1 MAAPR
6 DLLRHLRTS
15 SDRAAL
21 TLVLA
26 VAALIR
32 LAFLFRA
39 PPFYVGGD
47 SPTYLLP
54 ALELLQGAGFDPIV
68 KRPPGYPLFLAG
80 TMGLFGL
87 DPAGTLF
94 SQHLLGIGTAAATW
108 ALGRLTFGRVAGLL
122 AGLLVAVNGPLLI
135 FEHYIMAETLFTFA
149 LALALAATV
158 WAARRGGNSA
168 ARSLR
173 LLVAG
178 LLFGLASAT
187 RQSAQPLVLLVPL
200 ALLLARVG
208 WRAAA
213 RGTLLAGAGF
223 LIVVLPWLSFD
234 YTRYQTLSSATLGE
248 TLVWRLTRS
257 DSGDEFFKWKLAPV
271 ADAREQEQRKLAF
284 SQAADRVLP
293 SDTKVELQRRFG
305 LGEAEADRVMRSIA
319 LEAIARQPERYVG
332 SSLALLFE
340 HLLGTRQW
348 LGGQGKEG
356 GITRYSDALAKYQSF
371 WPERIRPLITNASPG
386 QQQEFRRAQ
395 AIANLFQPWRFGGLL
410 LSLFAAGTIAAVAR
424 PGWRLGLVPASAA
437 LVVLVLA
444 AFLAGDLP
452 RYRYPA
458 DPMLAVVEMGGLVAL
473 LSLARRL
480 LQAVVPARRRRGGA
494 LRGVLG
500 YGG

>member
-1 MAAPR
+1 MAPFGKV
-6 DLLRHLRTS
+6 LRRV
-15 SDRAAL
+15 RAHPDGTAL
-21 TLVLA
+21 GLVLG

-54 ALELLQGAGFDPIV
+54 AVEVLQGAGFDPIV

-87 DPAGTLF
+87 DPVGTLF
-94 SQHLLGIGTAAATW
+94 AQHLLGLGTVASTW
-108 ALGRLTFGRVAGLL
+108 ALGRLTFGRAVALP

-135 FEHYIMAETLFTFA
+135 FEHYVMAETLFTLLVA
-149 LALALAATV
+149 LAVTATV
-158 WAARRGGNSA
+158 WAADGG
-168 ARSLR
+168 
-173 LLVAG
+173 AG
-178 LLFGLASAT
+178 KRALPMVLAGVLFGLASAT

-200 ALLLARVG
+200 ALLLAGTG
-208 WRAAA
+208 WRGALRGSLAAA
-213 RGTLLAGAGF
+213 AGY
-223 LIVVLPWLSFD
+223 LVVLVPWLTFD
-234 YTRYQTLSSATLGE
+234 YARHQTLSSATLGE

-257 DSGDEFFKWKLAPV
+257 DTGDEFFKWKLPPV
-271 ADAREQEQRKLAF
+271 ADAREQEARKLAF
-284 SQAADRVLP
+284 GQAADRVLP

-305 LGEAEADRVMRSIA
+305 LSEAEADRVLRSIA
-319 LEAIARQPERYVG
+319 LEAIQRQPDRYVG
-332 SSLALLFE
+332 SSFELLLE
-340 HLLGTRQW
+340 HLLGTQQW

-356 GITRYSDALAKYQSF
+356 GITRYSDAAAKYQGF
-371 WPERIRPLITNASPG
+371 WPERIRPLITNANPG

-395 AIANLFQPWRFGGLL
+395 AIANLFQPWRFGALL
-410 LSLFAAGTIAAVAR
+410 LALFAAGVVASAAR
-424 PGWRLGLVPASAA
+424 SGWRLGLVPTGA
-437 LVVLVLA
+437 VLAVLLLA

-458 DPMLAVVEMGGLVAL
+458 DPMLAAVEMGGLVGL
-473 LSLARRL
+473 VGLARRL
-480 LQAVVPARRRRGGA
+480 PSVLQTARRRRGKA